1 MSDTKKKK
9 QYNMTPLYAQNH
21 DYSQFEVLAVD
32 DIPLNLLLVQKMLS
46 RFNFKLRTAAN
57 GQQAL
62 DAVAAKKPD
71 LILLDL
77 MMPGIDGFEVI
88 RRLRADPATA
98 DIQIVILSAL
108 NSNEDVVKGFSV
120 GANDFIM
127 KPIIMEKLLSCV
139 VTQMQLVEA
148 KSK

>member
-1 MSDTKKKK
+1 MI
-9 QYNMTPLYAQNH
+9 PIYAQTH
-21 DYSQFEVLAVD
+21 DYSRFNVLAVD

-46 RFNFKLRTAAN
+46 RFNFTLRTAAN
-57 GQQAL
+57 GQLAL
-62 DAVAAKKPD
+62 DAVAAQKPD

-88 RRLRADPATA
+88 RRLRDNPETS

-108 NSNEDVVKGFSV
+108 NSNEDIVKGFNV

-148 KSK
+148 KAKK

>member
-1 MSDTKKKK
+1 
-9 QYNMTPLYAQNH
+9 MTPFYAQDH
-21 DYSQFEVLAVD
+21 DYSKYNVLAVD

-46 RFNFKLRTAAN
+46 KFNFQFRTAAN

-62 DAVAAKKPD
+62 DAVAAQKPD

-88 RRLRADPATA
+88 RRLRENPSTSDV
-98 DIQIVILSAL
+98 QIVILSAL
-108 NSNEDVVKGFSV
+108 NSNEDVVKGFNV

-127 KPIIMEKLLSCV
+127 KPIIMEKLLNSV
-139 VTQMQLVEA
+139 FTQLEFVP
-148 KSK
+148 KG

>member
-1 MSDTKKKK
+1 
-9 QYNMTPLYAQNH
+9 MTPFYAQDH
-21 DYSQFEVLAVD
+21 DYSKYNVLAVD

-46 RFNFKLRTAAN
+46 KFNFQFRTAAN

-62 DAVAAKKPD
+62 DAVAAQKPD

-88 RRLRADPATA
+88 RRLRENPETA
-98 DIQIVILSAL
+98 DVQIVILSAL
-108 NSNEDVVKGFSV
+108 NSNEDVVKGFNV

-139 VTQMQLVEA
+139 VTQLQLIEA
-148 KSK
+148 KGK

>member
-1 MSDTKKKK
+1 MI
-9 QYNMTPLYAQNH
+9 PVYAQNH
-21 DYSQFEVLAVD
+21 DYSKYNVLAVD
-32 DIPLNLLLVQKMLS
+32 DIPLNLLLVQKMLT
-46 RFNFKLRTAAN
+46 RFNFRIRTASG

-62 DAVAAKKPD
+62 DAVAAEKPD

-98 DIQIVILSAL
+98 DIRIVILSAL
-108 NSNEDVVKGFSV
+108 NSNEDVVKGFNA

-127 KPIIMEKLLSCV
+127 KPIIMEKLLTCV
-139 VTQMQLVEA
+139 VTQIQLVA
-148 KSK
+148 KDK

>member
-1 MSDTKKKK
+1 
-9 QYNMTPLYAQNH
+9 MTPLYAQNH
-21 DYSQFEVLAVD
+21 DYSKFSVLAVD

-46 RFNFKLRTAAN
+46 RFKFRMRTATG

-62 DAVAAKKPD
+62 DAVAAERPD

-98 DIQIVILSAL
+98 DIRIVILSAL
-108 NSNEDVVKGFSV
+108 NSNEDVVKGFNV
-120 GANDFIM
+120 GADDFIM
-127 KPIIMEKLLSCV
+127 KPIIMEKLLTCV
-139 VTQMQLVEA
+139 VTQIQIVE
-148 KSK
+148 SKQK

>member
-1 MSDTKKKK
+1 
-9 QYNMTPLYAQNH
+9 MTPIYAQAH
-21 DYSQFEVLAVD
+21 DYSAFNVLAVD
-32 DIPLNLLLVQKMLS
+32 DIPLNLMLVQKMLG
-46 RFNFKLRTAAN
+46 RFNFEMRTASG

-62 DAVAAKKPD
+62 DAVAQKKPD

-88 RRLRADPATA
+88 RRLRENPSTA

-108 NSNEDVVKGFSV
+108 NSNEDVVKGFKA

-139 VTQMQLVEA
+139 VNQLAIAKA
-148 KSK
+148 KSGK

>member
-1 MSDTKKKK
+1 MAPFFE
-9 QYNMTPLYAQNH
+9 QEY
-21 DYSQFEVLAVD
+21 DYSKYNVLAVD
-32 DIPLNLLLVQKMLS
+32 DIPLNLLLVKKMLS
-46 RFNFKLRTAAN
+46 RFNFEFRTAAD

-88 RRLRADPATA
+88 RRLRANPETA

-108 NSNEDVVKGFSV
+108 NSNEDVVKGFNE

-127 KPIIMEKLLSCV
+127 KPIIMHSGFKILRTRKACLF
-139 VTQMQLVEA
+139 
-148 KSK
+148 

>member
-1 MSDTKKKK
+1 
-9 QYNMTPLYAQNH
+9 MTPLYAQNH
-21 DYSQFEVLAVD
+21 DYSKFSVLAVD

-46 RFNFKLRTAAN
+46 RFKFRMRTATG

-62 DAVAAKKPD
+62 DSVAAEKPD

-98 DIQIVILSAL
+98 DIRIVILSAL
-108 NSNEDVVKGFSV
+108 NSNEDVIKGFNV
-120 GANDFIM
+120 GADDFIM
-127 KPIIMEKLLSCV
+127 KPIIMEKLLTCV
-139 VTQMQLVEA
+139 VTQIQIVEA
-148 KSK
+148 KNK

>member
-1 MSDTKKKK
+1 MIPFYD
-9 QYNMTPLYAQNH
+9 QDH
-21 DYSQFEVLAVD
+21 DYSKYNVLAVD
-32 DIPLNLLLVQKMLS
+32 DIPLNLLLVQKMLA
-46 RFNFKLRTAAN
+46 RFKFTLRTASN

-62 DAVAAKKPD
+62 DAVAAQKPD

-88 RRLRADPATA
+88 RRLRANPDTA
-98 DIQIVILSAL
+98 DIQIIILSAL
-108 NSNEDVVKGFSV
+108 NSNEDVVKGFSM

-127 KPIIMEKLLSCV
+127 KPIILEKLLSCV

-148 KSK
+148 KNR

>member
-1 MSDTKKKK
+1 
-9 QYNMTPLYAQNH
+9 MTPFYAQDH
-21 DYSQFEVLAVD
+21 DYSKYNVLAVD
-32 DIPLNLLLVQKMLS
+32 DIPLNLLLVQKMLAK
-46 RFNFKLRTAAN
+46 FNFKMRTATN
-57 GQQAL
+57 GQMAL
-62 DAVAAKKPD
+62 DSVAAEKPD

-139 VTQMQLVEA
+139 VTQMQLVET
-148 KSK
+148 KGK

>member
-1 MSDTKKKK
+1 
-9 QYNMTPLYAQNH
+9 MTPFFAQDH
-21 DYSQFEVLAVD
+21 DYSKYNVLAVD

-46 RFNFKLRTAAN
+46 RFNFKMRTAAN
-57 GQQAL
+57 GQLAL
-62 DAVAAKKPD
+62 DAVAAQKPD

-88 RRLRADPATA
+88 RRLRANPETA

-108 NSNEDVVKGFSV
+108 NSNEDVVKGFNV

-139 VTQMQLVEA
+139 VTQMQIVEA
-148 KSK
+148 KNK

>member
-1 MSDTKKKK
+1 
-9 QYNMTPLYAQNH
+9 MTPFYAQDH
-21 DYSQFEVLAVD
+21 DYSAFNVLAVD
-32 DIPLNLLLVQKMLS
+32 DIPLNLILVQKMLS
-46 RFNFKLRTAAN
+46 RFNFQMRTAAN
-57 GQQAL
+57 GQLAL
-62 DAVAAKKPD
+62 DAVAAQKPD

-88 RRLRADPATA
+88 RRLRENPDTA

-108 NSNEDVVKGFSV
+108 NSNEDIVKGFNV

-139 VTQMQLVEA
+139 VTQLQIAAA
-148 KSK
+148 KKK

>member
-1 MSDTKKKK
+1 
-9 QYNMTPLYAQNH
+9 MTPLYAQAH
-21 DYSQFEVLAVD
+21 DYSQYNVLAVD

-46 RFNFKLRTAAN
+46 RFNFKMRTAAN

-62 DAVAAKKPD
+62 DAVAALKPD

-88 RRLRADPATA
+88 RRLRADPETA

-108 NSNEDVVKGFSV
+108 NSNEDVVKGFEV

-127 KPIIMEKLLSCV
+127 KPIIMEKLLTCV
-139 VTQMQLVEA
+139 ITQMQLVEA
-148 KSK
+148 KRKA